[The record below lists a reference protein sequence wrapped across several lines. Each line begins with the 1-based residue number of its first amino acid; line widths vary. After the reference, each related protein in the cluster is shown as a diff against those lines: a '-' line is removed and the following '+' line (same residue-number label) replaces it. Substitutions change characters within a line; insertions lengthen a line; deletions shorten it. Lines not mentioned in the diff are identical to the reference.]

1 MMFMEPRFQ
10 NQLFPHQITIVRI
23 SWTLHSPMV
32 PPRIT
37 TKVKLEEYGQMYRF
51 QSNFQLR
58 TPRMLPPIPTKISEQ
73 HVRRLSTG
81 GWFLGRE
88 ASALAMV
95 LDRISKCLTAL
106 LTLGGA

>member
-1 MMFMEPRFQ
+1 MMFMGPRFQ

-23 SWTLHSPMV
+23 SWTSHSPMV

-51 QSNFQLR
+51 QSNFQRR

-73 HVRRLSTG
+73 YVRRLSTG
-81 GWFLGRE
+81 GWFLGPE

-106 LTLGGA
+106 LTLGAA